1 MGFLLQRA
9 GQALLVLVGVVTLIF
24 FVLRLVPG
32 DPVSVIAPSANAAAK
47 AQIRA
52 DLGLDQPLV
61 TQYLKFIGAAVRGDF
76 GRSYFFQGR
85 AIDLVLH
92 ALPYTAMLA
101 GCALGF
107 ALAIALP
114 LGILSAIRADRWL
127 DRMILGFCLVLQ
139 SSPNFWV
146 ALLLLSGVA
155 VKTGLFPTVG
165 FVGPLSL
172 ALPAVALSVSLIA
185 VLAQVV
191 RNAIVVVLKTD
202 MVTAMRARGLP
213 LSRIVL
219 VHGLRLTS
227 VPLLTVIGAQFGYL
241 LGGAVVIEYIFN
253 YPGLGLL
260 TLNAVLR
267 RDYPLLQ
274 IITLV
279 TALIFLVINL
289 LIDLS
294 YGLIDGRLAAVR
306 RPGGL
311 LGARASFRL
320 WRQRA
325 FAGGTS

>member
-1 MGFLLQRA
+1 MGFLLQRV

-32 DPVSVIAPSANAAAK
+32 DPVSVIAPSASAAAK

-52 DLGLDQPLV
+52 DLGLDQPLFA
-61 TQYLKFIGAAVRGDF
+61 QYLKFLGSVVHGDF
-76 GRSYFFQGR
+76 GRSYFFQGQ

-92 ALPYTAMLA
+92 ALPFTAMLA
-101 GCALGF
+101 GCALGL

-127 DRMILGFCLVLQ
+127 DRLILGFCLVLQ

-172 ALPAVALSVSLIA
+172 ALPAVALSISLIA

-191 RNAIVVVLKTD
+191 RNALVAVLKTD
-202 MVTAMRARGLP
+202 MVTAMHARGLP
-213 LSRIVL
+213 LGRIVL

-311 LGARASFRL
+311 GARASFRL